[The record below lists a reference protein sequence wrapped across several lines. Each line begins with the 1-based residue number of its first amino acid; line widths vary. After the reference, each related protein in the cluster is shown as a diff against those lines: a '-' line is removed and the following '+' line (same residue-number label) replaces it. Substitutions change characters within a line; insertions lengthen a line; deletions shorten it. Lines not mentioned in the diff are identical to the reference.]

1 VSNFAPNV
9 ELAYESIDDAFPK
22 VEAEVSPL
30 GSKVLFQI
38 KRAVKRTKGGIWLAD
53 ETVDTEN
60 QNTQVAKVIAI
71 GPLAFKSR
79 NTGEPWPEG
88 AWVKVGDF
96 ARVPKYGGDA
106 WSVRLQDKSEVQ
118 FRMFN
123 DLEIL
128 GLVTGDPLKVNAYA

>member
-1 VSNFAPNV
+1 MSNFAPNV
-9 ELAYESIDDAFPK
+9 ELAYASIDEAFPK
-22 VEAEVSPL
+22 VEAEVAPL

-106 WSVRLQDKSEVQ
+106 WSVRLQDTSEVQ

>member
-1 VSNFAPNV
+1 MSNFAPNV
-9 ELAYESIDDAFPK
+9 ELAYASLEEAFPQ
-22 VEAEVSPL
+22 VEAEVTPL
-30 GSKVLFQI
+30 GSRILFQI

-60 QNTQVAKVIAI
+60 QNTQVAKVIAV

-79 NTGEPWPEG
+79 STGEPWPEG

-128 GLVTGDPLKVNAYA
+128 GLVTGDPLKVNAFA